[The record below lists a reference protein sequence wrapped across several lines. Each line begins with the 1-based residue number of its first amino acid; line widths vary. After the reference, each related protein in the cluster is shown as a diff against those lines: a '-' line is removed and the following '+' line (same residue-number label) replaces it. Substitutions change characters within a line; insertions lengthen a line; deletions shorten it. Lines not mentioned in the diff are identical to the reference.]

1 MKKIFYLLTAAS
13 LLFMGS
19 CGKDGAPGM
28 NGKDGIQGE
37 QGIPG
42 VDGATLLS
50 GDGAPANVLGK
61 DGDFYLDKTTV
72 SIYGPKTA
80 SGWGNGTVLKGKD
93 GQDGKDGRN
102 GVDGKD
108 GSKILSGTAVPEA
121 SLGVL
126 GDFYFDTQN
135 MVIYGPKNANGW
147 GSPMSLRVP
156 DGSGVTV
163 LLYKNQHIQ
172 KTLKTSET
180 SYDLE
185 SIIPIDSRYQ
195 QVYDNGIILVQFRKS
210 NDELVKW
217 TEDDMEFGDY
227 VGKYIWLRI
236 GDDFE
241 VGAYQEYVKIIGE
254 SWGGYT
260 EAEIKA
266 IQFDVKIVFIP
277 ATTVIEMK
285 AQHIDTKN
293 TQAVAKHLGL

>member
-28 NGKDGIQGE
+28 DGKDGIQGE

-72 SIYGPKTA
+72 SIYGPKTTA
-80 SGWGNGTVLKGKD
+80 GWGKGTELKGKD

-108 GSKILSGTAVPEA
+108 GSKILNGTAVPEA
-121 SLGVL
+121 SLGAL

-135 MVIYGPKNANGW
+135 MAIYGPKNANGW
-147 GSPMSLRVP
+147 GNPMSLRVP

-172 KTLKTSET
+172 KVERGIDREYVLET
-180 SYDLE
+180 
-185 SIIPIDSRYQ
+185 IIPIDSRYQ
-195 QVYDNGIILVQFRKS
+195 YVYDNGIILVQFRKP
-210 NDELVKW
+210 NDALVKW
-217 TEDDMEFGDY
+217 TEDEMEYEGDDNQY
-227 VGKYIWLRI
+227 MRVRI

-241 VGAYQEYVKIIGE
+241 VGAYKEYVKIIGDAQ
-254 SWGGYT
+254 GYT

-266 IQFDVKIVFIP
+266 IAFDVKIVFIP

-285 AQHIDTKN
+285 TQHIDTKN
-293 TQAVAKHLGL
+293 TRAVVKHLGL